1 MADKALLHISSDD
14 ILLSLCDSVRD
25 VLSSATGDKITY
37 TPMLQKISK
46 ISMTPDIGTFVM
58 FTGEFSGMV
67 VINFPKETAME
78 LYRSYMLSMGFP
90 DSELATLYTSEEV
103 GNSLGELMN
112 QILGNFTKMVNEKL
126 HTTINQ
132 SQPKMLVLP
141 TELELNINVSLD
153 NPRFSKLSFYTQ
165 NNNVFFMEVS
175 MDDTEFV
182 AIREFEENKQLSPD
196 EILQQIMDGGVNP

>member
-1 MADKALLHISSDD
+1 MAEKKLLRITSDD

-25 VLSSATGDKITY
+25 VLTSATGDKITY

-58 FTGEFSGMV
+58 FTGSFSGMV

-78 LYRSYMLSMGFP
+78 LYRNYMLAMGLP
-90 DSELATLYTSEEV
+90 ESELASNYTSEEV

-141 TELELNINVSLD
+141 TELELNINISLD
-153 NPRFSKLSFYTQ
+153 NPRFCKLSFYTQ
-165 NNNVFFMEVS
+165 NNNVFYMELS

-182 AIREFEENKQLSPD
+182 AIREFEEKREMSPD
-196 EILQQIMDGGVNP
+196 EILQQIMDGEV